1 MFFII
6 KGILLCFIT
15 GMSGTGKSTIL
26 EMLSEKGY
34 KTIDTDYNRFSIQ
47 VYNQEEQIY
56 TGY

>member
-1 MFFII
+1 M
-6 KGILLCFIT
+6 CFIT